1 MYKSF
6 VTCDDPKGVVQCGTI
21 RKYRRTYSQ
30 KMKDKIKIQKT
41 PENIETSLMNTRYK
55 EGKILKGSSENL
67 TDPSSLHLIQVS
79 RGDQSLNSMID
90 SWSSNFMYD
99 GRSKDTAKSLLK
111 GVLNMQDSLIMLSK
125 LQEASQHTARSKRKH
140 TEKPKRDKIDA
151 KMIGRMHA
159 NQFSEQSN
167 PKRYQRAQPSA
178 DDGSSS
184 KLIKESL
191 IRQNLF
197 PFPNTTPISPSQS
210 SGVSTHRF
218 ADPSFSLTP
227 SKGPNLV
234 AKLMGLEEVP
244 SKSFPAIMQKPLD
257 GEKIML
263 KVKRNKY
270 RAEIEKVNPEQKV
283 LRETSDTVHL
293 KGQNFVKEPKLLVH
307 HFSDP
312 NSKQFDNLSPIVLMK
327 PQCTSCQESVK
338 THIPVP
344 PEELSIRK
352 LREEIISSKTIR
364 QRKGSSS
371 SSTNMDK
378 EMEKDVRRRLTKE
391 KRPEF
396 LKEVVKLDAKGI
408 NPMEKT
414 SGKLKLYCQVSHTSQ
429 ANETIDKK
437 CKVQIIS
444 RKLPEKDIS
453 VPRIV
458 AIPQDQREITSTKLR
473 KPPNWSRVDK
483 NEIFFLESTDSNTIF
498 ISKKESQK
506 ITNSKDLSMEI
517 KESDSV
523 LNSLTRRKNQLK
535 NQTPSAE
542 PEAAKSIAEQMGLG
556 KEKKSIGVPGKD
568 DSAEI
573 RITTVQADE
582 LMMRREALAYENK
595 NRGCKRRKS
604 SSGNDIMLLKSEHE
618 NDSIFVKEAPDS
630 IPDKEGDKL
639 KHFLLTSESFIRH
652 AEKLFNLDVDC
663 PKILQKNET
672 KGIDNLRLYLEC
684 ANELSECKSLQ
695 ESQVVRSLLLTCVG
709 NSRLLVSLRRLVEEI
724 YDAIE
729 NLKFYS
735 ESCGEKPFTDNLF
748 AMTERDIMCNGLVNG
763 IWEWGWRHGFSAD
776 ETEMVV
782 NKVESLLV
790 SELIE
795 DIIIN
800 L

>member
-1 MYKSF
+1 MILLVGTDYLRAYVSVGQNKYYFCVLEANSE
-6 VTCDDPKGVVQCGTI
+6 VQEGKTM
-21 RKYRRTYSQ
+21 KYRRTYSQ
-30 KMKDKIKIQKT
+30 KMKDKIKIQNT
-41 PENIETSLMNTRYK
+41 TENLETSLINRRYK

-67 TDPSSLHLIQVS
+67 TDPSFLHPIQVS
-79 RGDQSLNSMID
+79 RGDQSLNNMID
-90 SWSSNFMYD
+90 SWSSNLMYD

-111 GVLNMQDSLIMLSK
+111 GVLNMQDSLIMLGK
-125 LQEASQHTARSKRKH
+125 LQEASQHTARFKRKH

-151 KMIGRMHA
+151 KMIGRIHA

-167 PKRYQRAQPSA
+167 PKRFQKAQPSA
-178 DDGSSS
+178 DGSSS
-184 KLIKESL
+184 NLIKESL
-191 IRQNLF
+191 IRQNMF
-197 PFPNTTPISPSQS
+197 PSTTPSISPSQS
-210 SGVSTHRF
+210 SGVITHRF
-218 ADPSFSLTP
+218 AGPSFSLTP

-244 SKSFPAIMQKPLD
+244 SKSFPAIKQKPLD

-270 RAEIEKVNPEQKV
+270 RAEKVNQEQKV
-283 LRETSDTVHL
+283 LRETFDTVHL

-312 NSKQFDNLSPIVLMK
+312 NSKQFDNLSHIVLMK
-327 PQCTSCQESVK
+327 PQCTSYQESVK
-338 THIPVP
+338 THTPVP

-371 SSTNMDK
+371 TNMGK

-396 LKEVVKLDAKGI
+396 LKEVVKLDAK
-408 NPMEKT
+408 EKS
-414 SGKLKLYCQVSHTSQ
+414 SGKVKLYSQVSHTSQ

-473 KPPNWSRVDK
+473 KPPSWSRIDK
-483 NEIFFLESTDSNTIF
+483 NEISFLESTDSNTIS
-498 ISKKESQK
+498 ISKTESQK

-523 LNSLTRRKNQLK
+523 LTRRKNQMK

-542 PEAAKSIAEQMGLG
+542 PEAAKSIVEQMGLG
-556 KEKKSIGVPGKD
+556 KEKKSIDVPAKD

-573 RITTVQADE
+573 RITTVQAGE
-582 LMMRREALAYENK
+582 LMMRREAHAYENK

-604 SSGNDIMLLKSEHE
+604 SSGNDTMLLKSEHE

-639 KHFLLTSESFIRH
+639 KHFLLTSESFIGH

-748 AMTERDIMCNGLVNG
+748 AMTERDMMCNGLVNG
-763 IWEWGWRHGFSAD
+763 IWEWGWRHGFSED
-776 ETEMVV
+776 ETELVV
-782 NKVESLLV
+782 NKVESLLDKRV
-790 SELIE
+790 ETG
-795 DIIIN
+795 
-800 L
+800 